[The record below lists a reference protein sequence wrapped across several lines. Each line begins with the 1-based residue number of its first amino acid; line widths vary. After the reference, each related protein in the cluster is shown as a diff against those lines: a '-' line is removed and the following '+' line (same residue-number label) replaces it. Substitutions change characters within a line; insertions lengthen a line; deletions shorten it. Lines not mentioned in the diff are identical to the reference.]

1 MRSCQVALRGGS
13 GNLNEERQKRD
24 GDESYRSLSMRRDI
38 FTEEHEIFRDQVR
51 RFAET
56 ELVPR
61 IPEWN
66 RTGMSDRESWRKM
79 GAAGFL
85 APSVPEELGGSG
97 ADFLYDAI
105 VIEELARVRAHG
117 LMMGLHSDICLP
129 YLLSYGTPAQKRRYV
144 PAAASGELI
153 LAIAMTEPGTGS
165 DLAAVQ
171 TSARRDGDHY
181 ILNGSK
187 MFISNGQIA
196 DLVIVV
202 AKTNPQANPPHRG
215 ISLILVERDTP
226 GFVRGRKLDK
236 LGLRGQDTSEL
247 FFEDCRV
254 PVTNLLG
261 VEGQGFKMLMEKL
274 QQERLVCA
282 IGALASARRCLDDT
296 VEYTKQRKAFG
307 QAIASFQNTQFKLA
321 EMATEVEVGQAF
333 VDRCMAA
340 HVRGDEIVTEVSM
353 AKWWV
358 TDLLKRLTSQCLQLH
373 GGYGFMLEFPVATD
387 YADAAVQS
395 IYAGTNEIM
404 KVIIA
409 RRMGLDGRS
418 Q

>member
-1 MRSCQVALRGGS
+1 
-13 GNLNEERQKRD
+13 
-24 GDESYRSLSMRRDI
+24 MRREI
-38 FTEEHEIFRDQVR
+38 LTEEHEMFRAQVR

-56 ELVPR
+56 ELAPKV
-61 IPEWN
+61 PEWN
-66 RTGMSDRESWRKM
+66 RVGMSDRESWRKM

-85 APSVPEELGGSG
+85 GANAPVEYGGAGVDFIYDALVVEELS
-97 ADFLYDAI
+97 
-105 VIEELARVRAHG
+105 RVRAHG

-129 YLLSYGTPAQKRRYV
+129 YLTSFGNEVQKKRYV
-144 PAAASGELI
+144 PGAISGDII

-171 TSARRDGDHY
+171 TNARRDGDSY
-181 ILNGSK
+181 VINGSK
-187 MFISNGQIA
+187 LFISNGQIA
-196 DLVIVV
+196 DLIIVV
-202 AKTNPQANPPHRG
+202 AKTDPQANPPHRG
-215 ISLILVERDTP
+215 ISLILVDANAP

-261 VEGQGFKMLMEKL
+261 HEGGGFKMLMDKL
-274 QQERLVCA
+274 QQERLITAV
-282 IGALASARRCLDDT
+282 GALASARRCLEDT
-296 VEYTKQRKAFG
+296 VSYTKQRRAFG
-307 QAIASFQNTQFKLA
+307 KSIASFQNTQFKLA

-340 HVRGDEIVTEVSM
+340 HVRGDDIVMEVSM

-358 TDLLKRLTSQCLQLH
+358 TDLLKRVSSQCLQLH
-373 GGYGFMLEFPVATD
+373 GGYGFMMEFPVATD

-395 IYAGTNEIM
+395 IYAGSNEIM
-404 KVIIA
+404 KIIIA
-409 RRMGLDGRS
+409 RRMGLDVRD
-418 Q
+418 